1 MKPPPFCIETP
12 ATVAEVVTLLGAARE
27 DEEIKV
33 LAGGQSLVPL
43 LNFRLAAPDL
53 LVDLNRVQQLSFIR
67 AHAGGLAV
75 GAMTRQRALER
86 STEVASVAPLL
97 SEAVPFVAHQPI
109 RNRGTLGGSLAHA
122 DPAAEL
128 CAVMLALDVTVIA
141 VGRAGAREL
150 GMRDF
155 FAGPFMTALEPDEL
169 LTEIRIPPQPAGG
182 WAFDEVARRRGD
194 FALAG
199 VAAVLSLGRDGS
211 VTEARLA
218 YASMGPT
225 PLRAYSAEAWLR
237 GREPRPEILAQAA
250 RTAVAE
256 LRAGEDLQASREYR
270 THVAEVLTRRT
281 LARSLTRAISGSH
294 RSASGVAV
302 TAGRHDTNET

>member
-1 MKPPPFCIETP
+1 MKPPLFSIESP
-12 ATVAEVVTLLGAARE
+12 ATVEEVVTLLSAARD

-43 LNFRLAAPDL
+43 LNFRLAVPDL
-53 LVDLNRVQQLSFIR
+53 LVDLDRVEQLSFIR
-67 AHAGGLAV
+67 GHAGGLAV

-86 STEVASVAPLL
+86 SAEVARVAPLL
-97 SEAVPFVAHQPI
+97 AEAVPFVAHQPI

-128 CAVMLALDVTVIA
+128 CAVTLALDATVTA
-141 VGRAGAREL
+141 VGSAGAREI
-150 GMRDF
+150 GIGDF
-155 FAGPFMTALEPDEL
+155 FAGPFMTVLEPDEL
-169 LTEIRIPPQPAGG
+169 LTEIRIPRQPAGG

-199 VAAVLSLGRDGS
+199 VAAVLSLGRDGR

-237 GREPRPEILAQAA
+237 GREPQAEIFAQAA
-250 RTAVAE
+250 KTAVAE
-256 LRAGEDLQASREYR
+256 LRAGDDLQASREYR
-270 THVAEVLTRRT
+270 THIAEVLTRRA
-281 LARSLTRAISGSH
+281 LAKSLSRAITGPH
-294 RSASGVAV
+294 HSASGMAF
-302 TAGRHDTNET
+302 